1 MTALL
6 APRPTPDQYLHT
18 VAAQDALRAA
28 VSDLTDE
35 RIALEIVWVDTF
47 LDFLDAPLGCD
58 EWRRLNTRLDE
69 LATEVAAKE
78 RAILHA
84 KEQLR

>member
-6 APRPTPDQYLHT
+6 APRLGPDQYLHT
-18 VAAQDALRAA
+18 VDAQDALRSA

-35 RIALEIVWVDTF
+35 RIAIELVWVDTF
-47 LDFLDAPLGCD
+47 LAFLDAPLGSD

-69 LATEVAAKE
+69 LDAEVAAKE